1 MGYINDIRA
10 ARNCV
15 KLELQAE
22 EGEDKV
28 QDYIYRVF
36 MREEIGEGQ
45 MYFFYKRKGVQQMMS
60 GTDFGQEETW
70 WDPAAPLEG
79 KYEMKTNLYVWPM
92 PEVEAN
98 KRLQK

>member
-1 MGYINDIRA
+1 MLFRS
-10 ARNCV
+10 
-15 KLELQAE
+15 
-22 EGEDKV
+22 V
-28 QDYIYRVF
+28 QDYIYREF